1 MLLMKT
7 KKLKFVDL
15 QLCLKMNSAKFFRT
29 AAAAE
34 II

>member
-1 MLLMKT
+1 MKT

-29 AAAAE
+29 ATVAE